1 MAACG
6 GKLDAGWDEPKGMLP
21 VDDRNPIVLCN
32 DGYYDNWQGE
42 YAMLLS
48 STGGPPL
55 AGIVVND
62 SGPWPELDDN
72 IAGWRQMEYGLA
84 HQYLCEVTRQVGCI
98 LRFSYDAEEAPRFVR
113 CQSANDERRQ

>member
-48 STGGPPL
+48 STGGPRL
-55 AGIVVND
+55 AGIVISD
-62 SGPWPELDDN
+62 SWPWPELDEN
-72 IAGWRQMEYGLA
+72 MAGWRQMVDAAREGGPVWLVT
-84 HQYLCEVTRQVGCI
+84 EVTGSVGTAR
-98 LRFSYDAEEAPRFVR
+98 LWEMLLDPTTFSSD
-113 CQSANDERRQ
+113 